1 MKSKRILSVI
11 LSMVLVGSTTM
22 IGCGGGKSNSSNNS
36 TKDAGGPDKKQ
47 YLNVVGAEPK
57 SLDACKASDTYSSQI
72 LNDLEEGLTRLEL
85 EGDKEVQKPAGAEN
99 WDISK
104 DGLEWT
110 FHLRD
115 NKWNDGKPVTAKD

>member
-1 MKSKRILSVI
+1 MTATFLLMFFFLMIRRPPR
-11 LSMVLVGSTTM
+11 STLFPYTTLFR
-22 IGCGGGKSNSSNNS
+22 S
-36 TKDAGGPDKKQ
+36 
-47 YLNVVGAEPK
+47 
-57 SLDACKASDTYSSQI
+57 DACKASDTYSSQI